1 MHPGYFLAVSL
12 QPLEDVRDQ
21 VRARLNLLDVIQQ
34 HVRLRKAGRE
44 WVGLCPFHDEKTP
57 SFSVNEQLQS
67 WYCFGC
73 QRGGDVFKFVELRE
87 KVTFPEAL
95 RILAEMAGVEMPE
108 RSGHDQARTRL
119 KRRILEL
126 NSLAVQYYEYVL
138 HTTPAGEAGRTLLE
152 KRGVG
157 EHMARRFGLGYAPG
171 GANFASY
178 LARRQRSLAD
188 AEAAGLVR
196 RGQDF
201 FQHRLVVPIRDER
214 GQTLAF
220 TGRTVLS
227 DEVRKYVN
235 TPETPAYFKGR
246 VLFALDL
253 ARAEIERLGHA
264 VLMEGQFDVI
274 VAHQFGV
281 GNAVA
286 SSGTALTE
294 EQLNLLKRFT
304 DQVVLSFDNDAAG
317 RAAASRAI
325 EAAQAQSLR
334 TRVLRLPG
342 DAKDPDEFLRAGGS
356 WDSVLKAAPTGWEYL
371 LREAIGDR
379 SATTPS
385 DLELALRDGNAVLA
399 RIDDPAMRDQYR
411 QEAALWL
418 GIDERLW
425 VYQPP
430 KRGAT
435 RPQPAANQA
444 PTRENRLDG
453 QAVGKKLSRTL
464 GYLVQVLAVR
474 PEVLERIRATL
485 NLADL
490 EGDDRVAYLHMV
502 ETLQRG
508 GLEALGREL
517 TGFPPE
523 LEGLVRK
530 AWAAPPPSV
539 SDDVVDDVVRRIA
552 RSARARRKRGIIAGL
567 AEAERLGDRERVA
580 ALEAEWRQLNGW
592 T

>member
-1 MHPGYFLAVSL
+1 VTL

-21 VRARLNLLDVIQQ
+21 VRARLNLVDVIQQ

-44 WVGLCPFHDEKTP
+44 WVGICPFHEEKTP

-73 QRGGDVFKFVELRE
+73 SRGGDIFTFVELRE

-108 RSGHDQARTRL
+108 RSGQDQSRSRL

-126 NSLAVQYYEYVL
+126 NALAVQYYEYVL
-138 HTTPAGEAGRTLLE
+138 HTTPAGERGRELLE
-152 KRGVG
+152 KRGVD
-157 EHMARRFGLGYAPG
+157 EHTARRFGLGYAPG

-178 LARRQRSLAD
+178 LARRQRSLVD

-201 FQHRLVVPIRDER
+201 FQQRLVVPIRDER

-235 TPETPAYFKGR
+235 TPETTAYVKGR

-253 ARAEIERLGHA
+253 ARSEIEKRGHA

-286 SSGTALTE
+286 SSGTALTDD
-294 EQLNLLKRFT
+294 QLNLLKRFT
-304 DQVVLSFDNDAAG
+304 DEVVLSFDNDAAG
-317 RAAASRAI
+317 RAAAAKAI
-325 EAAQAQSLR
+325 ETAQSQSLR

-342 DAKDPDEFLRAGGS
+342 GAKDPDEFMRGGGS
-356 WDSVLKAAPTGWEYL
+356 WDDALRGAPTGWEYL

-379 SATTPS
+379 SASRPS
-385 DLELALRDGNAVLA
+385 DLEVALRDGNAVLS
-399 RIDDPAMRDQYR
+399 RIEDPALREQYR

-430 KRGAT
+430 KRGSA
-435 RPQPAANQA
+435 RPQTSTTPE
-444 PTRENRLDG
+444 PIRENRLDG
-453 QAVGKKLSRTL
+453 QAIGKRVSRTL
-464 GYLVQVLAVR
+464 GYLLQVLAVR
-474 PEVLERIRATL
+474 PEALERVRATL

-490 EGDDRVAYLHMV
+490 EGDDRIAYLHMV
-502 ETLQRG
+502 ETLQKG
-508 GLEALGREL
+508 GLEALGKEL
-517 TGFPPE
+517 TGFPAE
-523 LEGLVRK
+523 LESLIRK
-530 AWAAPPPSV
+530 AWAAPPPGV
-539 SDDVVDDVVRRIA
+539 SDEVVDDVIRRIA
-552 RSARARRKRGIIAGL
+552 RSAMARRKRGIIAGL
-567 AEAERLGDRERVA
+567 AEAERLGDRERVT
-580 ALEAEWRQLNGW
+580 ALEAEWSRLERP
-592 T
+592 